1 MFINIKVNL
10 KTIIIVCIIILLI
23 ISVFSIYTVFAQNK
37 TNTFNPDLI
46 ELNTDNYTNVLK
58 EIHMYTDRY
67 KNHPIKGNGFIYS
80 DNTLGKNQFVLAR
93 NMIVCCE
100 NDPVVVG
107 ILCEY
112 SGIDKF
118 EIGSWIEI
126 EGTIDIIEKNGF
138 NIPIIKVVS
147 INNCKIPNTPTVNPP
162 TI

>member
-1 MFINIKVNL
+1 MFINIKINL
-10 KTIIIVCIIILLI
+10 KTIIIICIIIALI
-23 ISVFSIYTVFAQNK
+23 ITGFSIYSVFGVSKNI
-37 TNTFNPDLI
+37 TNPDLI

-58 EIHMYTDRY
+58 EIHMYPDRY
-67 KNHPIKGNGFIYS
+67 KNHPIKGNGFIFI
-80 DNTLGKNQFVLAR
+80 DNTLDKNQFVLAR

-118 EIGSWIEI
+118 EVSSWVEI
-126 EGTIDIIEKNGF
+126 EGTIDIIERNGF
-138 NIPIIKVVS
+138 TIPIIKIIS
-147 INNCKIPNTPTVNPP
+147 INNSKCPVNPNVVPP